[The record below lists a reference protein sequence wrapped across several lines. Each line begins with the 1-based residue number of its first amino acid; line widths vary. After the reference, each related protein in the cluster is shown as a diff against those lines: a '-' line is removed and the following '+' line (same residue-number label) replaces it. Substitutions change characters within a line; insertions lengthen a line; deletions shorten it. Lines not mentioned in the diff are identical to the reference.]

1 MEALTAT
8 TARTYADALTAK
20 DFATVAGMFA
30 GDVVWHQPGAHQ
42 FAGTYRGAAAVG
54 EHLGALM
61 AASQGTFALS
71 VTGEPMIN
79 GDLAAMQVE
88 FGAQREAPQCRWPAS
103 TSSGSR
109 ATGSPRCGSSRPISR
124 QRTSSGALS
133 TRPDL
138 VALIPRLR
146 KAPGVTPARL
156 RK

>member
-20 DFATVAGMFA
+20 DFATVAGLFA

-61 AASQGTFALS
+61 TASQGSFALS

-88 FGAQREAPQCRWPAS
+88 FGAQREGAAMSMAGVDIVRVVGDRIAEVWLF
-103 TSSGSR
+103 SSDQQAEDDFWGE
-109 ATGSPRCGSSRPISR
+109 
-124 QRTSSGALS
+124 GA
-133 TRPDL
+133 
-138 VALIPRLR
+138 
-146 KAPGVTPARL
+146 
-156 RK
+156 